1 MVAQEKVLKNEMQL
15 RPLAF
20 EADIVKER
28 DYLLHLPNGETACVY
43 YSEEH
48 GPTLF
53 VGLWPGEEKT
63 FIDARNKHRFEQ
75 AHELR

>member
-1 MVAQEKVLKNEMQL
+1 MQL
-15 RPLAF
+15 KPLAF
-20 EADIVKER
+20 EARIKKDC
-28 DYLLHLPNGETACVY
+28 DYLLHLPNGETAYVAY
-43 YSEEH
+43 TEDQ

-63 FIDARNKHRFEQ
+63 FIDARNKHKFDE